1 MEKKPIINLRE
12 YQYTIYKN
20 SNSMLPAFVSEHKYY
35 PIKINERNFIK
46 NVYTMYHYISLSI
59 QNDHLFQ
66 NMLSISTAQSANV
79 VIY

>member
-12 YQYTIYKN
+12 YQYKYKN
-20 SNSMLPAFVSEHKYY
+20 LNSMLPAFVREQKYY

-46 NVYTMYHYISLSI
+46 NVHTMYYNISLSI

-66 NMLSISTAQSANV
+66 NMLSISIAQLANV

>member
-1 MEKKPIINLRE
+1 
-12 YQYTIYKN
+12 
-20 SNSMLPAFVSEHKYY
+20 MLPAFVNEHKYY

-46 NVYTMYHYISLSI
+46 NVHAMYYYISLSI

-66 NMLSISTAQSANV
+66 NMLSISTAQLANV